1 MICHLLCANHLLP
14 LYNLLNERTVRVLLR
29 IPSRSDTPVHLSA
42 PVPVF
47 HPNPAGCGHLLC
59 LTDLPMLRCVDSVGI
74 SQNSYLFLDSFT
86 TFCTEVPP
94 LYIQGSWSKGLESQ

>member
-1 MICHLLCANHLLP
+1 MVMICHLLCANHLLP
-14 LYNLLNERTVRVLLR
+14 LYNLLTERTVRVLLR

-59 LTDLPMLRCVDSVGI
+59 LTGLPMLRSVGSVGI
-74 SQNSYLFLDSFT
+74 SQNSYLILVSFT
-86 TFCTEVPP
+86 TFCTEVLP
-94 LYIQGSWSKGLESQ
+94 L